1 MLKFYKEFCLKK
13 EFCLNRY
20 KFFWKDGSLIFK
32 FHKMY
37 KLSRRKAFS
46 ELSIAMYCCVSDHL
60 RI

>member
-1 MLKFYKEFCLKK
+1 MLKFYKEFCLKT

-46 ELSIAMYCCVSDHL
+46 
-60 RI
+60 